1 MQYLNQAQ
9 ACYSDYDV
17 VELAPISDSL
27 IIEVQTEELPQD
39 FFEGFF
45 EEVEQ
50 ISTLLKIS
58 LKVFLKN

>member
-39 FFEGFF
+39 FFEGFLKKLNKS
-45 EEVEQ
+45 Q
-50 ISTLLKIS
+50 LSLKIS